1 MEIFAFIDS
10 EGIGKFLEI
19 IGSSGKFA
27 VGAVFGAALS
37 WVMFRLASS
46 DNKKRME
53 LDMQREKEFWKQN
66 LLKDKRID
74 ELHSELGKERKK
86 QK

>member
-1 MEIFAFIDS
+1 
-10 EGIGKFLEI
+10 
-19 IGSSGKFA
+19 
-27 VGAVFGAALS
+27 
-37 WVMFRLASS
+37 MFRLASS

-74 ELHSELGKERKK
+74 ELHSELGKESKK